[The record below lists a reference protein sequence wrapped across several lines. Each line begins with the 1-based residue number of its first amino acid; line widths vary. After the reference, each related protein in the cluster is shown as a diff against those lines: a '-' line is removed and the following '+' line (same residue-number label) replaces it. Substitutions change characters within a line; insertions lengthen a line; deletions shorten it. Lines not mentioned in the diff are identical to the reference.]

1 MRKGYLVLLAAPLLA
16 VVWFVYTIRWSSQAR
31 SAAANLARAR
41 NLRIGMSTDQ
51 VRHVMGRSG
60 DIWKGA
66 RVPPVWY
73 YPTPFMSD
81 GTVTVYFNPDSTV
94 QNILFP
100 TGEHPSQRRE
110 P

>member
-1 MRKGYLVLLAAPLLA
+1 M
-16 VVWFVYTIRWSSQAR
+16 
-31 SAAANLARAR
+31 SA
-41 NLRIGMSTDQ
+41 DQ

-100 TGEHPSQRRE
+100 KGDYPSQRRE